1 MSSRNL
7 KAEAL
12 ETHLATM
19 AALMGRDEGS
29 DGTGWEVTSYPGRG
43 IGESITSLIQQY
55 ELNAH
60 FV

>member
-12 ETHLATM
+12 ETHLATL
-19 AALMGRDEGS
+19 AALMGGDEGS